1 LNKKQDVTIYIMLSI
16 LGALL
21 LLILL
26 MIPQSE
32 TKSTGIIDRMI
43 VGGAFITSCVL
54 GISLALKPRWIKRAA
69 GKGYHGANNRKGR
82 SNTRRRLGHHPDCS
96 GFKDHIIHTKNKTL
110 CAGCTGLALGSIA
123 AILLMGFYIAIA
135 ASFPARQ
142 LQFYALL
149 GIFFIALSFSE
160 IVNAKRKSITH
171 VITNVLLVLGF
182 LLLVVVVLE
191 QTASIP
197 FGILAVIISFLFI
210 DTRIQLSSWKHSLTC
225 KNCRSTCK
233 AY

>member
-1 LNKKQDVTIYIMLSI
+1 MLSI

-26 MIPQSE
+26 LIPQPE
-32 TKSTGIIDRMI
+32 MRSTGILDRLI
-43 VGGAFITSCVL
+43 VGGAFVTSCIL
-54 GISLALKPRWIKRAA
+54 GISLALRPGWIKRTSN
-69 GKGYHGANNRKGR
+69 KEYHNTSNQKKH
-82 SNTRRRLGHHPDCS
+82 SNTRRRLGHHPDCK
-96 GFKDHIIHTKNKTL
+96 GFNEHVIHTKNKTI

-123 AILLMGFYIAIA
+123 AVLLMGFYIAIP
-135 ASFPARQ
+135 ASFSATQ
-142 LQFYALL
+142 LQFFALL

-160 IVNAKRKSITH
+160 IINTYRKSITH
-171 VITNVLLVLGF
+171 VITNILLVIGF
-182 LLLVVVVLE
+182 LLLVLVVLE

-197 FGILAVIISFLFI
+197 FGILTVIISFLFM

-225 KNCRSTCK
+225 KNCRSACK